1 MVCFPWELHQTV
13 FPFLNGS
20 EYVKRNVTS
29 YQRYPLP
36 SGRCF
41 QIISSLFFQ
50 DNRLDGTIFV
60 MSCVVIVV
68 VHLIF
73 FSPEPTSLWKM
84 AEKKKGKRCW
94 HKINMIENGCSVPP
108 EIQRPRLRASR
119 IVSNQG
125 RNFPSFDTL
134 LDDGIGRAV
143 TCGSLGFKRKV

>member
-68 VHLIF
+68 VHFF
-73 FSPEPTSLWKM
+73 FSRTYFLMKDGR
-84 AEKKKGKRCW
+84 KKRREKRCW

-125 RNFPSFDTL
+125 RNFPSLDTL
-134 LDDGIGRAV
+134 LDDDIGRAV
-143 TCGSLGFKRKV
+143 TCGSLGFKRNA